1 MKDAIKEVKEVFIT
15 NPMVAFI
22 VVTLFAVWF
31 LYSDLSMFIIEQQKI
46 LTEQVKQQQQTTD
59 LLKQISDRIREI
71 ELRIYDKNYTAPI
84 YDKNYTAPKVD
95 K

>member
-46 LTEQVKQQQQTTD
+46 LTEQVKQQQATTD

-71 ELRIYDKNYTAPI
+71 ELRIYDKNFTPPER
-84 YDKNYTAPKVD
+84 DK
-95 K
+95 

>member
-1 MKDAIKEVKEVFIT
+1 MKDAIKEVKEIFIT

-71 ELRIYDKNYTAPI
+71 ELKIYD
-84 YDKNYTAPKVD
+84 
-95 K
+95 

>member
-1 MKDAIKEVKEVFIT
+1 MKDAIKEVKELFIT

-46 LTEQVKQQQQTTD
+46 LTEQVKQQQATTD

-71 ELRIYDKNYTAPI
+71 ELRIYDKNYTS
-84 YDKNYTAPKVD
+84 PKVD

>member
-1 MKDAIKEVKEVFIT
+1 MKDAIKEVKEVFVT

-71 ELRIYDKNYTAPI
+71 ELRIYDKNYTSPKG
-84 YDKNYTAPKVD
+84 DK
-95 K
+95 

>member
-46 LTEQVKQQQQTTD
+46 LTEQVKQQQATTD

-71 ELRIYDKNYTAPI
+71 ELRIYDKNYTAPKG
-84 YDKNYTAPKVD
+84 DK
-95 K
+95 

>member
-46 LTEQVKQQQQTTD
+46 LTEQVKQQQATTD

-71 ELRIYDKNYTAPI
+71 ELRIYDKNFTPTER
-84 YDKNYTAPKVD
+84 DK
-95 K
+95 

>member
-1 MKDAIKEVKEVFIT
+1 MKDAIKEVKEIFIT

-46 LTEQVKQQQQTTD
+46 LTEQVKQQQATTD

-71 ELRIYDKNYTAPI
+71 ELKIYD
-84 YDKNYTAPKVD
+84 
-95 K
+95 

>member
-1 MKDAIKEVKEVFIT
+1 MKDAIKEVKEIFIT

-71 ELRIYDKNYTAPI
+71 ELRIYDKNYTAPKG
-84 YDKNYTAPKVD
+84 DK
-95 K
+95 

>member
-71 ELRIYDKNYTAPI
+71 ELRIYDKNYTAPKG
-84 YDKNYTAPKVD
+84 DK
-95 K
+95 

>member
-1 MKDAIKEVKEVFIT
+1 MKDVIKEVKEVFIT

-22 VVTLFAVWF
+22 GVTLFAVWF
-31 LYSDLSMFIIEQQKI
+31 LYSDLSTFIIEQQKI

-71 ELRIYDKNYTAPI
+71 ELRIYDKNYTAPKG
-84 YDKNYTAPKVD
+84 DK
-95 K
+95 

>member
-1 MKDAIKEVKEVFIT
+1 MKDTIKEVKEVFIT

-46 LTEQVKQQQQTTD
+46 LTEQVKQQQATTD

-71 ELRIYDKNYTAPI
+71 ELRIYD
-84 YDKNYTAPKVD
+84 
-95 K
+95 

>member
-1 MKDAIKEVKEVFIT
+1 MKDAIKEVKEIFIT

-46 LTEQVKQQQQTTD
+46 LTEQVKQQQATTD

-71 ELRIYDKNYTAPI
+71 ELRIYDKNYTAPKG
-84 YDKNYTAPKVD
+84 DK
-95 K
+95 

>member
-1 MKDAIKEVKEVFIT
+1 MGILNNNMKDAIKEVKELFIT

-46 LTEQVKQQQQTTD
+46 LTEQVKQQQATTD

-71 ELRIYDKNYTAPI
+71 ELRIYDKNYTS
-84 YDKNYTAPKVD
+84 PKVD

>member
-1 MKDAIKEVKEVFIT
+1 MKDAIKEVKEVFIS

-22 VVTLFAVWF
+22 VVTLCAIWF

-71 ELRIYDKNYTAPI
+71 ELVIYDKNR
-84 YDKNYTAPKVD
+84 TAPKGD